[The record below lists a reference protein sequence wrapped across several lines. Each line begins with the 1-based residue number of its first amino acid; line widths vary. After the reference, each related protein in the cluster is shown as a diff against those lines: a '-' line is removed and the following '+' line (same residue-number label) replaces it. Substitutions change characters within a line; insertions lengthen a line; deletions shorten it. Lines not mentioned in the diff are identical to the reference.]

1 MTSFD
6 GQAITYDAC
15 GNMLT
20 RGTKSYTWAQ
30 GKQLASVSNGHTI
43 QYQYDHNGMRI
54 RKTVDGVVTDFRL
67 AGSRILSRKEGSTVT
82 YFSYDSA
89 GQLIGMSAGSNRYFY
104 VRNAQND
111 IIALIDENGTE
122 VVRYEYDAW
131 ANPISTTGT
140 LAGTIGKRN
149 PFRYRGYYWDEETGM
164 YYLESRYYDPEIRQ
178 FISADSVVIT
188 SLAGTNLY
196 MYCGNNPVN
205 MTDPSGHLFSYLDGS
220 RDPFGVEY
228 GLYDGTAA
236 DFHRLEHGQPPIG
249 RRRVD
254 ITAKLDR
261 TMHRNG
267 NIIYNYRKN
276 HTFLETFLFFADK
289 ERNNGEWDLK
299 RAWNLDPDANYIYH
313 GKVFRYD
320 DIGNIH
326 YGYVGGFITSPL
338 TLLLAGGAVQ
348 VKTDKGFKYSGDSFF
363 DDPRDQF
370 MILYGYSLWY
380 QDTTVTVIS
389 H

>member
-1 MTSFD
+1 MIREYAYTTGTPGSVTRTVNIAYGNAWKDQMTSFD

-131 ANPISTTGT
+131 GNPISTTGT
-140 LAGTIGKRN
+140 LASTIGKRN

-164 YYLESRYYDPEIRQ
+164 YYLESRYYDPEIRR
-178 FISADSVVIT
+178 FISEDSVMLT

-196 MYCGNNPVN
+196 MYCGNI
-205 MTDPSGHLFSYLDGS
+205 SY
-220 RDPFGVEY
+220 R
-228 GLYDGTAA
+228 
-236 DFHRLEHGQPPIG
+236 
-249 RRRVD
+249 
-254 ITAKLDR
+254 
-261 TMHRNG
+261 
-267 NIIYNYRKN
+267 
-276 HTFLETFLFFADK
+276 
-289 ERNNGEWDLK
+289 
-299 RAWNLDPDANYIYH
+299 
-313 GKVFRYD
+313 
-320 DIGNIH
+320 
-326 YGYVGGFITSPL
+326 
-338 TLLLAGGAVQ
+338 
-348 VKTDKGFKYSGDSFF
+348 
-363 DDPRDQF
+363 
-370 MILYGYSLWY
+370 
-380 QDTTVTVIS
+380 
-389 H
+389 